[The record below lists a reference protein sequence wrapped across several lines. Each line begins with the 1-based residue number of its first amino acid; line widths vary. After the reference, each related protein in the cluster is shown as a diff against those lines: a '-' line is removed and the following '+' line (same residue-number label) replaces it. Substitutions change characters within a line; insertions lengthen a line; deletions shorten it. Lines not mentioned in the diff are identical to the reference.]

1 MYIKPKRDRI
11 RKDLNSKLLKMV
23 FRTEPAII
31 PLFHPSQPTAVLVL
45 CVDYC
50 KKCMLGRD
58 VGTIAIKSIVCAA
71 GRAAIVPPD
80 KVVCSKITGYT
91 ALARVFALK
100 PE

>member
-31 PLFHPSQPTAVLVL
+31 PCFTPARRADVLVFRANDGENYMI
-45 CVDYC
+45 V
-50 KKCMLGRD
+50 RD
-58 VGTIAIKSIVCAA
+58 MGTIAIKSMVSAL
-71 GRAAIVPPD
+71 GLAAIVPPD

-91 ALARVFALK
+91 ALARVFT
-100 PE
+100 